1 MNKEELKKEILKNKG
16 ITITEEC
23 KKASVK
29 SGYFVS
35 LNGYEFITYNI
46 DEAIKKSVEYKEVI
60 KNKKD
65 YYIGFWIDEED
76 NNKIYV
82 DISKHYFKSRDAV
95 AFGKKNC
102 QKAIYNIK
110 DNKTIYLD
118 YNITF
123 YTLYKKIFKEV
134 NNKKILIDYKFIKQ
148 YDNKKSINNLN
159 WYLKND
165 YILFKDIINI
175 NEL

>member
-1 MNKEELKKEILKNKG
+1 M
-16 ITITEEC
+16 
-23 KKASVK
+23 
-29 SGYFVS
+29 
-35 LNGYEFITYNI
+35 
-46 DEAIKKSVEYKEVI
+46 
-60 KNKKD
+60 
-65 YYIGFWIDEED
+65 
-76 NNKIYV
+76 
-82 DISKHYFKSRDAV
+82 
-95 AFGKKNC
+95 AFGKKNY

-110 DNKTIYLD
+110 DSKTIYLD

-134 NNKKILIDYKFIKQ
+134 NNKKELIDYKFIKQ